1 MEYFETVDEPT
12 IIVMFGDHQPSDY
25 VTQVIDRITGY
36 NPESEDP
43 EEAQKSYLVPYFIWN
58 NYGLTIEDRD
68 LTSVNYLAQD
78 ILKAAGLPMTEY
90 QIYLN
95 ELQNTLQAVAGG
107 AYVDKDGNYYTY
119 DEDSQYLDLINEY
132 NILEYNHL
140 TDTDHRVLSLFTRDT
155 NLNQIV
161 QELAEGTTEDG

>member
-1 MEYFETVDEPT
+1 
-12 IIVMFGDHQPSDY
+12 
-25 VTQVIDRITGY
+25 
-36 NPESEDP
+36 
-43 EEAQKSYLVPYFIWN
+43 
-58 NYGLTIEDRD
+58 
-68 LTSVNYLAQD
+68 
-78 ILKAAGLPMTEY
+78 MTEY

-155 NLNQIV
+155 
-161 QELAEGTTEDG
+161 